1 MRAKACSYM
10 QAMFTATHP
19 PLAPIPCPF
28 LPSPLLQVLQRLGS
42 LESEG
47 VQLSDAH
54 MRAMFTAIDADES
67 GTVDW
72 YELVSFICDVLEH
85 LERDR
90 YIQQLS
96 EAREAGEAGE
106 GAEGGEA

>member
-1 MRAKACSYM
+1 M
-10 QAMFTATHP
+10 
-19 PLAPIPCPF
+19 
-28 LPSPLLQVLQRLGS
+28 
-42 LESEG
+42 
-47 VQLSDAH
+47 QLSDAH

-96 EAREAGEAGE
+96 EAREAGEE
-106 GAEGGEA
+106 